1 MKLFKK
7 TEAKRQDLTQQGT
20 NRALSEVEMQAIG
33 GGLNPQPLPPAPP
46 PEFLR
51 FER

>member
-7 TEAKRQDLTQQGT
+7 TEAKRDDVKQQEI
-20 NRALSEVEMQAIG
+20 NRALSEVEMLAIG

-46 PEFLR
+46 PEFMR
-51 FER
+51 AAR